1 MKYMATIIQSTK
13 SICPECKARIDADYI
28 EEDGKVY
35 MVKTCDK
42 HGTFKDIVSID
53 SDWFKWLQ
61 PFRMDSDAKRW
72 HPEKPIKEGCPY
84 DCGICEF
91 HKSSPAIVLM
101 DITYRCNLRCPICFA
116 NANVNPNLEK
126 IEPTYD
132 EIIQVYKHFSEIQPQ
147 PPLVAMYSGGEP
159 TLRDD
164 LPDII
169 RECVKMGYVHPQITT
184 NGIRLAKDINYLKA
198 CLDAGAKSIYLQ
210 FDGVTED
217 VYEKTR
223 GAPIFK
229 FKKQLI
235 ENCRKLGFSGVI
247 LVPTVAKGINDH
259 QIGDILQFAIDNN
272 DVVVG
277 VFYQPVA
284 LVGRISEEDRLKLR
298 ITSSHV
304 AKALQDFTNGEIGV
318 LYPLTAISHFAKII
332 GWAASNNQVVE
343 FTCNPICGFG
353 NFLFIE
359 DQPDGTKK
367 MTGTHR
373 VFNIKSFMK
382 KSKKWYNILKERRY
396 GEKPKI
402 FEKLLGNFSLGE
414 IGQSIDKVYNKV
426 DDTLIKVRM
435 GLDMLS
441 TMKLEGIL
449 SKSKFFLDMV
459 LNSRWD
465 ASSNFVQSKGA
476 GAMIVALMHFQ
487 DGYNFDVER
496 VSRCL
501 VHYGW
506 VDPRDGKVY
515 GVPFCAM
522 NTLHR
527 ERIEN
532 ILFTYHSIEEK
543 PKEEKVKAEPPKIET
558 S

>member
-1 MKYMATIIQSTK
+1 MASVIQSTI
-13 SICPECKARIDADYI
+13 SICPECHKRIHADYI

-35 MVKTCDK
+35 IVKSCEK
-42 HGTFKDIVSID
+42 HGSFKDLVSID
-53 SDWFKWLQ
+53 VDWFKWIQ
-61 PFRMDSDAKRW
+61 KYKMDSDAKRLC
-72 HPEKPIKEGCPY
+72 PEKPINKLCPH
-84 DCGICEF
+84 DCGICAN
-91 HKSSPAIVLM
+91 HKSAPAIILM
-101 DITYRCNLRCPICFA
+101 DITYRCNLKCPICFA

-132 EIIQVYKHFSEIQPQ
+132 EIIQVYEHFSKIQPQ
-147 PPLVAMYSGGEP
+147 RPLVAMYSGGEP

-184 NGIRLAKDINYLKA
+184 NGIRLAKDIDFLKE

-217 VYEKTR
+217 VYMKTR

-229 FKKQLI
+229 WKKKLLD
-235 ENCRKLGFSGVI
+235 NCRELGFTGVI

-259 QIGDILQFAIDNN
+259 QIADILQFAIDNN

-284 LVGRISEEDRLKLR
+284 LVGRIPEEERLKLR
-298 ITSSHV
+298 VTSSHV
-304 AKALQDFTNGEIGV
+304 AKAIQDYTNGEIGV
-318 LYPLTAISHFAKII
+318 FYPLTAISHFAKII

-353 NFLFIE
+353 NFLFVE
-359 DQPDGTKK
+359 DMPDGSKK
-367 MTGTHR
+367 LTGTHR
-373 VFNIKSFMK
+373 VFNIKKFME
-382 KSKKWYNILKERRY
+382 KSRKWYNILKERRY

-402 FEKLLGNFSLGE
+402 FENLLGNFGLDE
-414 IGQSIDKVYNKV
+414 IGKSLDKVYNKI
-426 DDTLIKVRM
+426 DDTIIKARL
-435 GLDMLS
+435 GIDMLS
-441 TMKLEGIL
+441 TMKLSGIL
-449 SKSKFFLDMV
+449 SKSRFFLNMV
-459 LNSRWD
+459 LNSNWENS
-465 ASSNFVQSKGA
+465 ANFVQSKGA

-506 VDPRDGKVY
+506 VDPRDKKVY

-522 NTLHR
+522 NTIHR
-527 ERIEN
+527 EKIEN
-532 ILFTYHSIEEK
+532 ILFTYHAIEEK
-543 PKEEKVKAEPPKIET
+543 KEEIKEEAEAPKIET
-558 S
+558 N